1 MTSAGVTNAADIER
15 EITAF
20 AQEPN
25 GGLVVA
31 PAPSTFDR
39 RDLIIALAERWRL
52 PAIYSYRFNV
62 KSGGLVSYGYEGI
75 DNFSRRLPSR
85 PHSAWSEARW
95 TSAAVAE
102 QISVGDQP
110 EGRKSYRTFN
120 SSCFSFARR
129 RGDRIDMR
137 RREFIKA
144 IAGSRIT
151 LPLAAKAQQPAIP
164 LIEFLSS
171 TSENTAVE
179 QQRKFHSGL
188 GEAGFVQGK
197 NVAIEYHWADGQ
209 YDRLPAM
216 AADLVRRPVSL
227 IVAQGPP
234 AALAARAA
242 TTTIPIV
249 FVVGFDPIAGGL
261 VDSLNRPGGNATG
274 MTLLT
279 GPLGQKR
286 IEQLRELVPKAA
298 VVAMLAN
305 PVSPDAVPEIRDVQ
319 IAAQA
324 NSLELK
330 MYNASTRA
338 ELDAAFSAI
347 AAQRPDALLVGS
359 DPFYV
364 VRRDDFVAFAARYKI
379 PRSIRSASSLMPAD

>member
-1 MTSAGVTNAADIER
+1 
-15 EITAF
+15 
-20 AQEPN
+20 
-25 GGLVVA
+25 
-31 PAPSTFDR
+31 
-39 RDLIIALAERWRL
+39 
-52 PAIYSYRFNV
+52 
-62 KSGGLVSYGYEGI
+62 
-75 DNFSRRLPSR
+75 
-85 PHSAWSEARW
+85 
-95 TSAAVAE
+95 
-102 QISVGDQP
+102 
-110 EGRKSYRTFN
+110 
-120 SSCFSFARR
+120 
-129 RGDRIDMR
+129 MR
-137 RREFIKA
+137 RREFIKL
-144 IAGSRIT
+144 IAGSTVTWPR
-151 LPLAAKAQQPAIP
+151 AAKAQQPTIP
-164 LIEFLSS
+164 LIGFLSS

-179 QQRKFHSGL
+179 QQKKFHSGL
-188 GEAGFVQGK
+188 GEAGFVEGK

-216 AADLVRRPVSL
+216 AADLARRPVSL

-261 VDSLNRPGGNATG
+261 VDSFNRPGGNATG

-330 MYNASTRA
+330 MYNASTRT
-338 ELDAAFSAI
+338 ELARCL
-347 AAQRPDALLVGS
+347 QRHRCTAS
-359 DPFYV
+359 
-364 VRRDDFVAFAARYKI
+364 RRTACRF
-379 PRSIRSASSLMPAD
+379 RSILCGPTR